1 MASIVIGQ
9 VIGGGRVSEEPFAVL
24 EGGPDHERARF
35 GRGVHGDACHE
46 AASRPQDRRP
56 VVPRGRFDVRQR
68 ERRRLDPFEPI
79 RRRVTALS
87 FHERHSIRFR
97 RPGFQMLRSH
107 CLDRVSSV
115 RPALGIRQRTAEL
128 LTILAER
135 GRIGALRSTQGVEMT
150 KAILSL
156 AGVMVM
162 CVALGA
168 QKPDADIQKLADQ
181 YQTAF
186 NKGDAKAVTALY
198 TADAL
203 RVTPS
208 GKLVSGKPAI
218 EKDYAENF
226 AGPFKGAKL
235 TLHPGRTQ
243 NLKADVALIEGT
255 F

>member
-1 MASIVIGQ
+1 
-9 VIGGGRVSEEPFAVL
+9 
-24 EGGPDHERARF
+24 
-35 GRGVHGDACHE
+35 
-46 AASRPQDRRP
+46 
-56 VVPRGRFDVRQR
+56 
-68 ERRRLDPFEPI
+68 
-79 RRRVTALS
+79 
-87 FHERHSIRFR
+87 
-97 RPGFQMLRSH
+97 
-107 CLDRVSSV
+107 
-115 RPALGIRQRTAEL
+115 
-128 LTILAER
+128 
-135 GRIGALRSTQGVEMT
+135 MT

-156 AGVMVM
+156 AGVMVI

-181 YQTAF
+181 YQAAF

-255 F
+255 FEVAGAAALKGRYLNTIVREGGQWKLASVVTVPSTAAPAK